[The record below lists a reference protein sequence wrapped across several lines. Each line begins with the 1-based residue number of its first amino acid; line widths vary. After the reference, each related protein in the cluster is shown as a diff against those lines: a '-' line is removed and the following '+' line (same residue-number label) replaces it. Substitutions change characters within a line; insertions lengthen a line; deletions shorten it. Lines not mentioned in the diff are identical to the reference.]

1 MSIVSAPICRISE
14 YKKVYEM
21 AVFHIPVMQREVVQF
36 LQCRPGG
43 IYVDGTVGGG
53 GHADAILKSSAP
65 DGRLIGI
72 DMDDDALHE
81 SERRL
86 IAFKERT
93 FLVRGNFAEIDHILK
108 NMNIPKVD
116 GIILDLGMSSHQ
128 IDTAERGFSFTLD
141 APLDMRM
148 NRSGSLNAYDLVN
161 SFTEKELENIIKNY
175 GEEMM
180 AGRIARAISARRKI
194 SPIRTTAELAGIIT
208 KTLPAKFRKRRIH
221 PATKTF
227 QAVRIYINKEL
238 LNLHQGINCGIDML
252 HTSGRLLVIS
262 FHSLEDRIVK
272 NNFRSWDKGCICPPD
287 FPMCTCQ
294 RKPKLK
300 VLTKKPVTPA
310 EDETLS
316 NPRARSARLR
326 VAEKV

>member
-53 GHADAILKSSAP
+53 GHAYEILKNSAP
-65 DGRLIGI
+65 DGQLIGI
-72 DMDDDALHE
+72 DMDDDALRE

-86 IAFKERT
+86 IDFKERT
-93 FLVRGNFAEIDHILK
+93 VLVRGNFAEIDHILK
-108 NMNIPKVD
+108 SMNISKVA
-116 GIILDLGMSSHQ
+116 GIILDLGISSHQ
-128 IDTAERGFSFTLD
+128 IETAERGFSFTLD

-148 NRSGSLNAYDLVN
+148 NRSDSLNAYDLVN

-194 SPIRTTAELAGIIT
+194 SPIKTTAELAGIIT
-208 KTLPAKFRKRRIH
+208 KTLPSKFRHRRIH

-227 QAVRIYINKEL
+227 QALRIYINKEL
-238 LNLHQGINCGIDML
+238 LNLHQGINCGIDLL

-272 NNFRSWDKGCICPPD
+272 NNFRSWEKGCTCPPD
-287 FPMCTCQ
+287 FPTCTCH

-300 VLTKKPVTPA
+300 VLTKKSVTPA
-310 EDETLS
+310 EDEILS

>member
-1 MSIVSAPICRISE
+1 
-14 YKKVYEM
+14 M

-53 GHADAILKSSAP
+53 GHAYEILKNSAP

-86 IAFKERT
+86 IDFKERAC
-93 FLVRGNFAEIDHILK
+93 LVKGNFAEMDHILQK
-108 NMNIPKVD
+108 MNIPKVD
-116 GIILDLGMSSHQ
+116 GIILDIGISSHQ
-128 IDTAERGFSFTLD
+128 IETAERGFSFSLD

-161 SFTEKELENIIKNY
+161 SFTEKELENIIRTY

-194 SPIRTTAELAGIIT
+194 SPIRTTAEFADIIT
-208 KTLPAKFRKRRIH
+208 KTLPPKFRRRRIH

-238 LNLHQGINCGIDML
+238 LNLHQGIDCGIDVL

-272 NNFRSWDKGCICPPD
+272 NNFRSWDKGCICPSD
-287 FPMCTCQ
+287 FPTCTCQ

-300 VLTKKPVTPA
+300 VMTKRPVTAA
-310 EDETLS
+310 EDEILS